1 MAKKSEEY
9 IKTGD
14 YPIIDEWVNNV
25 WPSDAKT
32 ATKNYIAD
40 YRRIV
45 KFRTSMGVATIS
57 RPIADSF
64 QIVINY
70 NSAKK
75 CFVVWN
81 AAIQN
86 GIHNGKKIRLTIGE
100 DGEALLR
107 KAIAPDSITPFFRK
121 IRKKGSGIEYVEM
134 IFLVGQNAIADFCAN
149 YKDMIVPNE
158 EQIPHGKT
166 CLYAVAGG
174 EIEYIQGSAL

>member
-1 MAKKSEEY
+1 MKKKEY

-14 YPIIDEWVNNV
+14 HSIIDEWVNNV
-25 WPSDAKT
+25 WPDSAKK
-32 ATKNYIAD
+32 AIKDYIPNY
-40 YRRIV
+40 RKTV

-75 CFVVWN
+75 CYIVWN

-86 GIHNGKKIRLTIGE
+86 KIRNGKKMRLTIGE

-107 KAIAPDSITPFFRK
+107 KAITSDSITPFFRK
-121 IRKKGSGIEYVEM
+121 FRLKDSNAEYVEM

-158 EQIPHGKT
+158 EQIPTGKT

-174 EIEYIQGSAL
+174 EIEYIQGSEL